1 MPKLEKL
8 SCKYGAPFGR
18 PDLPHVYGE
27 FGAIPDATYKFH
39 LQKVKLDSGGYDSGG
54 AYWGLRNRGETLYW
68 AVNENETVQRFFDAK
83 SRDDAKRFLR
93 QEFPNCRFF
102 R

>member
-18 PDLPHVYGE
+18 SDLPHAYEE
-27 FGAIPDATYKFH
+27 FRAIPEHPHKFH

-54 AYWGLRNRGETLYW
+54 AYWGLRSRGWSLYW
-68 AVNENETVQRFFDAK
+68 ATNEQETVQRFFDAK
-83 SRDDAKRFLR
+83 SRDEAKGILR
-93 QEFPNCRFF
+93 EEFPNCTFF